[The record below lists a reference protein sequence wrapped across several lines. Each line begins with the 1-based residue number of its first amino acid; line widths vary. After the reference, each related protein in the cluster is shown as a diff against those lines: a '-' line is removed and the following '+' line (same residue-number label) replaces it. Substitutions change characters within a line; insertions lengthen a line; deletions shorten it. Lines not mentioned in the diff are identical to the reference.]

1 MSESVIVRRP
11 DVFMPATARL
21 KSRRVRWILV
31 AILACCC
38 AGPAT
43 SAQTQ
48 PATPKPTETAPRRDL
63 TQPQAQPS
71 LTIDSD
77 PILSPDPVEKAAAVE
92 ATSTTPSASSTHP
105 GDKTPKKESNGYV
118 F

>member
-1 MSESVIVRRP
+1 MSESVFVRRP
-11 DVFMPATARL
+11 EVFMPATARL
-21 KSRRVRWILV
+21 KPRRVRWILV

-63 TQPQAQPS
+63 TQPQAQPTLS
-71 LTIDSD
+71 LDSD
-77 PILSPDPVEKAAAVE
+77 PILSPDPAEKAPAGE
-92 ATSTTPSASSTHP
+92 TTTTPSASSTQP
-105 GDKTPKKESNGYV
+105 GDKTMKKQ
-118 F
+118 